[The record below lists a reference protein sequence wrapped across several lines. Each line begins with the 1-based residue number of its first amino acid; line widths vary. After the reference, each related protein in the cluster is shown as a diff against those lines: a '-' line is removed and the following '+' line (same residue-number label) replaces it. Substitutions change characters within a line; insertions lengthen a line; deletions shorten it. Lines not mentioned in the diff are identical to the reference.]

1 MWLHFQIYPNYRK
14 KKKFGEVQQPG
25 DVGLSPEL
33 CYLFSL
39 IPDGLVGLAFNIFIH
54 VLQRQEQRGWIKGL
68 VMVWGEERDGESVR
82 EREYHL
88 FLSLSRISV
97 VTKLKLNPLKSKTI
111 WPGSYF
117 RPGLE
122 VRLRLQRFSLVVLKI
137 LNAIPLPVI
146 TKKYYP
152 RQEDILPKDFGR
164 VCITKHFI
172 CTNFAPI
179 LSYNH
184 SHTFFN

>member
-1 MWLHFQIYPNYRK
+1 M
-14 KKKFGEVQQPG
+14 
-25 DVGLSPEL
+25 
-33 CYLFSL
+33 
-39 IPDGLVGLAFNIFIH
+39 
-54 VLQRQEQRGWIKGL
+54 
-68 VMVWGEERDGESVR
+68 
-82 EREYHL
+82 

-111 WPGSYF
+111 WPRSYF

-152 RQEDILPKDFGR
+152 RQEDLLPKDFGR
-164 VCITKHFI
+164 VCITKHFFLHQFCHTI
-172 CTNFAPI
+172 ILTRFLIKDTFEKGYCFRFLNNNII
-179 LSYNH
+179 LSFDYLGH
-184 SHTFFN
+184 FKGQ

>member
-1 MWLHFQIYPNYRK
+1 MSVFSFSSLLPRNISYSLNLLAWIPSVFFTSSFSVCICLFCLSDYTTVWLHFQIYPNYRK

-82 EREYHL
+82 ERVSFVSILIENKCGH
-88 FLSLSRISV
+88 
-97 VTKLKLNPLKSKTI
+97 KTQF
-111 WPGSYF
+111 GH
-117 RPGLE
+117 
-122 VRLRLQRFSLVVLKI
+122 VLT
-137 LNAIPLPVI
+137 LDQV
-146 TKKYYP
+146 
-152 RQEDILPKDFGR
+152 
-164 VCITKHFI
+164 
-172 CTNFAPI
+172 
-179 LSYNH
+179 
-184 SHTFFN
+184 